1 MTDVALSP
9 YVGGSF
15 TGTGTM
21 SSPTSAT
28 RLTAA
33 VIASAW
39 LIGTGGTM
47 DAEYFSRRS
56 DMGYRFPQVESSAA
70 PQAVVHRTPAENVTN
85 IRNVLKPAVSEL
97 ASLFQVSRQ
106 TVYDWQNG
114 TQPASDYEMKLE
126 DISRA
131 ADVFLMEGL
140 PVTPYLL
147 KRRVA
152 GGKTFFD
159 VVREGGSAEEAAR
172 QLSEMVL
179 REIRQRRAVDA
190 RLGGRKP
197 PATDYTDAGVPTFDE
212 RS

>member
-1 MTDVALSP
+1 MPELALSP
-9 YVGGSF
+9 YVAGSF
-15 TGTGTM
+15 TGTGTG
-21 SSPTSAT
+21 SSPAIAT

-33 VIASAW
+33 MIASAC

-47 DAEYFSRRS
+47 NAEYFSRRS

-70 PQAVVHRTPAENVTN
+70 PPAVAHRTPAENVTN
-85 IRNVLKPAVSEL
+85 IRNILKPTVSDL

-114 TQPASDYEMKLE
+114 TQPAAEYKLKL
-126 DISRA
+126 DDLSRA
-131 ADVFLMEGL
+131 ADVFLMEGV

-152 GGKTFFD
+152 GGKTLFD
-159 VVREGGSAEEAAR
+159 VAREGGSAEDTAR
-172 QLSEMVL
+172 QLSEIFL
-179 REIRQRRAVDA
+179 HEIRQRKALDA
-190 RLGGRKP
+190 RLTGRKYP
-197 PATDYTDAGVPTFDE
+197 GTDYTDAGVPAFDE